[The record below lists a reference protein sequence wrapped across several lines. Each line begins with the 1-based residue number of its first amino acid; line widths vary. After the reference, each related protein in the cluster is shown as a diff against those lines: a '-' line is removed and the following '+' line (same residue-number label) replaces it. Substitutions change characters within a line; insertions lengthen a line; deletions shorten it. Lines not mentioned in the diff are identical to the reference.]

1 MGWFEDTSSR
11 KVAYNIK
18 FGKIK
23 FEFFR
28 SESLKKRI
36 LKEF

>member
-1 MGWFEDTSSR
+1 MSSR
-11 KVAYNIK
+11 KDAYNIK

-36 LKEF
+36 L